1 MKRVAAVFVLVVM
14 LVMLV
19 ASPVYAIAAPTSVAL
34 TTPIQVY
41 RNLIETGDTLFIAKY
56 NIIYGENPDENI
68 SEAYLGRLLDSTDEP
83 IGAIEPYA
91 YFNDGY
97 SYGIFSLYFSSGLVT
112 WEGTYTIQL
121 IGNPGLSWTGEVPVV
136 AAASL
141 NWNDSNSG
149 LGNYVLTLADELEVA
164 WEVDLVAPSPSGLR
178 LTSTYGEAYFT
189 NAIPNLKLFVPEIFA
204 VGATVPQVV
213 PEDHELTYMEQLLG
227 RWGGTEY
234 DEAFNDLADY
244 FDMPRNFLTGGFFL
258 VLGIVGSGYII
269 KSTHSA
275 KPLPLF
281 IILLLMLGAL
291 SGLVS
296 PLAPILMAVGFVL
309 FIGYILFY
317 KPSS

>member
-1 MKRVAAVFVLVVM
+1 MKRVAVVFISVLT
-14 LVMLV
+14 LLLLV
-19 ASPVYAIAAPTSVAL
+19 ASPAYAIAAPTSIAL

-41 RNLIETGDTLFIAKY
+41 RNLLETGDTLFIAKY
-56 NIIYGENPDENI
+56 NIVYGENPDENI

-83 IGAIEPYA
+83 VGAIEPYA
-91 YFNDGY
+91 YHNDGY
-97 SYGIFSLYFSSGLVT
+97 GYGIFSLYFEVEDIT

-136 AAASL
+136 TAASL

-149 LGNYVLTLADELEVA
+149 LGSYVLTLADELDVA
-164 WEVDLVAPSPSGLR
+164 WTVNLIDPSPSGLR
-178 LTSTYGEAYFT
+178 LTSTYGEPYFT
-189 NAIPNLKLFVPEIFA
+189 NAIPNLKLYAPGIFS
-204 VGATVPQVV
+204 VSSTVPQVV
-213 PEDHELTYMEQLLG
+213 PEDHELTYMEQLLD

-234 DEAFNDLADY
+234 DEAFDDLAEY

-258 VLGIVGSGYII
+258 ILGVVGSGYIM

-275 KPLPLF
+275 RPLPLF
-281 IILLLMLGAL
+281 IILMLMLGAL

-309 FIGYILFY
+309 FIGFVLFY
-317 KPSS
+317 KQSS